1 MSSLSL
7 SLIVLA
13 VVLSGSFVGSHIRS
27 RLPKHHLEGDTRDI
41 VKAGIGLLATLAA
54 LVLGLIIA
62 SAKNSFDAKTEEVQ
76 SAAVKLMHLDRSL
89 RELGSAGAPARE
101 ELLQIVKKRVNM
113 VWGARDAPQAVLETL
128 DQKPNLETLERA
140 IRAVPAKDE
149 AERGAVAKSLQSTEE
164 LAQVR
169 ALVIAHAGSA
179 IIMPLLV
186 LLVFWFTVIMAG
198 LNLFAPP
205 NVTTL
210 TFNVVCALSI
220 GGAIFLILEMDQA
233 FGGLIQVSDAPLRA
247 ALSALERR

>member
-13 VVLSGSFVGSHIRS
+13 VVLSGSFVGSLVRS

-41 VKAGIGLLATLAA
+41 VKAGLGLLATLAA

-62 SAKNSFDAKTEEVQ
+62 SAKNSFDTKTEEVQ
-76 SAAVKLMHLDRSL
+76 SAAVKLLHLDRSL
-89 RELGSAGAPARE
+89 RELGTAGASARE
-101 ELLQIVKKRVNM
+101 QLLQIVKRRVDR
-113 VWGARDAPQAVLETL
+113 VWRARDVPQAALATL
-128 DQKPNLETLERA
+128 DEKPNLETLERA
-140 IRAVPAKDE
+140 IRTIPAKDD
-149 AERGAVAKSLQSTEE
+149 AERGDVAKALQSTEE

-169 ALVIAHAGSA
+169 ALVIAHSGSA

-186 LLVFWFTVIMAG
+186 LLVFWFTVIAAG

-247 ALSALERR
+247 ALSALER